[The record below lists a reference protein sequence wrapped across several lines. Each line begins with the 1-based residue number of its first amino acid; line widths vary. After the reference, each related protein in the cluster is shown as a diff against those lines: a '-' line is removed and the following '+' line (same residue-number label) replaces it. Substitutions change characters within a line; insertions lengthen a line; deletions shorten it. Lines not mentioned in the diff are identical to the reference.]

1 MEKFNWTREDTCLL
15 IENFEL
21 HPELCNVHTAEF
33 KDRIKKQ
40 NALQKLADL
49 FNTST
54 AEIQSKLHN
63 LRTQVN
69 QEWRKNQKKKSRIFV
84 SFLLILP
91 LTKLS
96 KKSKSSADIRKKI
109 FKLRRIIIS

>member
-15 IENFEL
+15 FENFEL
-21 HPELCNVHTAEF
+21 YPELWNVHTAG
-33 KDRIKKQ
+33 IKKQ
-40 NALQKLADL
+40 NALQKMADL

-54 AEIQSKLHN
+54 ADIQRKLHN

-69 QEWRKNQKKKSRIFV
+69 QEWRKIQKKKSRFFV
-84 SFLLILP
+84 SFLLILS

-96 KKSKSSADIRKKI
+96 QKSKSSADICKNV
-109 FKLRRIIIS
+109 FKLHRIFIS

>member
-1 MEKFNWTREDTCLL
+1 MENFNWAREDTCLL

-21 HPELCNVHTAEF
+21 YPALWNVHNVEF

-40 NALQKLADL
+40 QNA
-49 FNTST
+49 
-54 AEIQSKLHN
+54 LHN

-69 QEWRKNQKKKSRIFV
+69 KEWRKIKKKKSRIFV
-84 SFLLILP
+84 SFPLILS

-96 KKSKSSADIRKKI
+96 KKSKSSADIRKRFLSCI
-109 FKLRRIIIS
+109 GSSFLNSVSNFSCIPRVVLR

>member
-1 MEKFNWTREDTCLL
+1 MEKFNWTREDTYLL

-21 HPELCNVHTAEF
+21 YPGIWNVHTVEF

-54 AEIQSKLHN
+54 AEIQKKLH
-63 LRTQVN
+63 TGYDQ
-69 QEWRKNQKKKSRIFV
+69 
-84 SFLLILP
+84 
-91 LTKLS
+91 
-96 KKSKSSADIRKKI
+96 
-109 FKLRRIIIS
+109 